1 MLRVLGILAAVG
13 LAMMSISGSEAEDRD
28 EFYAIARGE
37 NPARRTAPAAGGW
50 LPWGQARTSIAPPT
64 QAAATRPRQMNA
76 RPRRQAAALAGA
88 DLSSKTFCVRS
99 CDGYYFPIGP
109 AARGEGRQVQFA
121 ACHAMCPGASVRLY
135 TARNGSIENARAEGG
150 QLYTATATAFRYR
163 ERLEPGCSC
172 QARITQGLA
181 HLSLTQDHTLRS
193 GDVVMMDG
201 AVRVFRD
208 GGRFP
213 YQPRDFVTA
222 QAYGRLAPEV
232 RRRVQEIREA
242 QFPPQLRLAGI
253 ASSSSTDVFARAP
266 RTEGLREMIAL
277 RGPVRQVSIEKP
289 IRTGNRGLLQA
300 PPTTAIRR

>member
-1 MLRVLGILAAVG
+1 
-13 LAMMSISGSEAEDRD
+13 
-28 EFYAIARGE
+28 
-37 NPARRTAPAAGGW
+37 
-50 LPWGQARTSIAPPT
+50 
-64 QAAATRPRQMNA
+64 
-76 RPRRQAAALAGA
+76 
-88 DLSSKTFCVRS
+88 
-99 CDGYYFPIGP
+99 
-109 AARGEGRQVQFA
+109 
-121 ACHAMCPGASVRLY
+121 
-135 TARNGSIENARAEGG
+135 
-150 QLYTATATAFRYR
+150 
-163 ERLEPGCSC
+163 
-172 QARITQGLA
+172 
-181 HLSLTQDHTLRS
+181 
-193 GDVVMMDG
+193 MMDG